1 MQLFTPYLLPFSTLF
16 WASNASFG
24 KHSHLPFLNFWWVH
38 QKGQRSSDGGRET
51 IVFIPSSSP
60 WFSCYISTQGCASSL
75 VKVVS
80 SMNLTLSRFQF
91 MGFFS
96 LPCCTGLGMRR
107 RSHGGYSREQPPPQL
122 LNRVYSFTSS
132 PCCQTL
138 FILCSHDKRIVGR
151 EVLKLEE

>member
-16 WASNASFG
+16 WASYASFG

-60 WFSCYISTQGCASSL
+60 WFSCYLSTQGCASSL

-91 MGFFS
+91 MGVS
-96 LPCCTGLGMRR
+96 LYLAAQDEGWEGDPMVATRGNNTLPN
-107 RSHGGYSREQPPPQL
+107 SLIWYTASLVVPAVKH
-122 LNRVYSFTSS
+122 SS
-132 PCCQTL
+132 YYAAMT
-138 FILCSHDKRIVGR
+138 RG
-151 EVLKLEE
+151 